1 MLRPSSLLVTNITKL
16 RKKEKKGDKRRRRR
30 RRIRQEKK
38 KKKKKKK
45 RTETREEE
53 EEEEE
58 KSVYSIRERVF
69 VEVILRKGQP
79 IEDIA
84 VFVVLGTPTRKHK
97 KRRRSISVAGWP
109 WRPRRTSERRFLLI
123 PGRPQVAHPP
133 AHVALARSPSLPPKL
148 SRFLGYETNS
158 SHFFFFFFFVVLVR
172 RQTDEQT
179 DRQKNKNK
187 NQRSASP

>member
-1 MLRPSSLLVTNITKL
+1 
-16 RKKEKKGDKRRRRR
+16 
-30 RRIRQEKK
+30 
-38 KKKKKKK
+38 
-45 RTETREEE
+45 
-53 EEEEE
+53 
-58 KSVYSIRERVF
+58 VYSLREKVF

-84 VFVVLGTPTRKHK
+84 VVVVLGTPTRKHK

-133 AHVALARSPSLPPKL
+133 AHVALVRSPSLPPKL
-148 SRFLGYETNS
+148 SRFLGYETKS
-158 SHFFFFFFFVVLVR
+158 SHFFFFFFVVLVR

-179 DRQKNKNK
+179 DRQTKE
-187 NQRSASP
+187 QEQESALGVAVKSGICDPDSLALPGNLQT

>member
-16 RKKEKKGDKRRRRR
+16 RKKEKKGHKRRRRR
-30 RRIRQEKK
+30 RRIRQEQK

-53 EEEEE
+53 
-58 KSVYSIRERVF
+58 KSVYSLRERVF

-84 VFVVLGTPTRKHK
+84 VVVVLGTPTRKHK
-97 KRRRSISVAGWP
+97 KRRRSVSVAGWP

-133 AHVALARSPSLPPKL
+133 AHVALVRSPSLPPKL
-148 SRFLGYETNS
+148 SRFLGYETKS
-158 SHFFFFFFFVVLVR
+158 SHFFFFFFFFVVLVR
-172 RQTDEQT
+172 RQTDGQT
-179 DRQKNKNK
+179 DRQKNKN
-187 NQRSASP
+187 QGSASS

>member
-16 RKKEKKGDKRRRRR
+16 RKKEKKGNKRRRRR
-30 RRIRQEKK
+30 RRIR
-38 KKKKKKK
+38 
-45 RTETREEE
+45 REE

-58 KSVYSIRERVF
+58 KSVYSIRESVF
-69 VEVILRKGQP
+69 VEVILRNVQP

-84 VFVVLGTPTRKHK
+84 VVAVLDTPARKHK

-133 AHVALARSPSLPPKL
+133 AHVALVHSPSLPPKL
-148 SRFLGYETNS
+148 SRFLGYETKS
-158 SHFFFFFFFVVLVR
+158 SHFFFFCFFFVVLVR
-172 RQTDEQT
+172 RQTDGQT

-187 NQRSASP
+187 NQSSASP